1 MQKKIIALAVAG
13 LVSGGAFAQSNV
25 TISGIVK
32 AGVEQYNISGLPAG
46 VTHSTENRASDQSSR
61 IIFSGSENLGNGLT
75 ALFQIDNRFSV
86 TDGTTA
92 ANAAGGIADGNTYI
106 ALKSDKI
113 GLFGIG
119 KVDVHYTEGGTMA
132 ATRAGSL
139 QSSIPAGIMS
149 QVNGNAIAVTSRAN
163 NVVWYDSPNWGGITF
178 RLGGSFGHAAEG
190 TGINIASTAVADS
203 NPGKGSAV
211 TSALRYSNGPLN
223 VGVSYWTYNAEG
235 STSQTALSQQRSWK
249 AFGDYSFSNGFKV
262 GLLYDNSK
270 ISALVASGPE
280 AKRTAWLLPVTYTMG
295 AHAFYAQYARAGST
309 SNVNDSGAKQWMLGY
324 DYGLS
329 KRTSVG
335 VYYTAVNNDTGGLN
349 NMFAT
354 SATGVT
360 RVTAIAGANAGAD
373 SKQLYAGVAHTF

>member
-1 MQKKIIALAVAG
+1 MQKKIIAFAVAG
-13 LVSGGAFAQSNV
+13 LVSGGVLAQSNV
-25 TISGIVK
+25 TISGILK
-32 AGVEQYNISGLPAG
+32 SGVEQYNISGLPAG

-249 AFGDYSFSNGFKV
+249 AFGDYSFGNGFKV

-280 AKRTAWLLPVTYTMG
+280 GKRTAWLLPVTYTMG
-295 AHAFYAQYARAGST
+295 AHAFYAQYAKAGST
-309 SNVNDSGAKQWMLGY
+309 SGVNDSGAKQWMLGY

-335 VYYTAVNNDTGGLN
+335 VYYTAVNNDAGGLN

-354 SATGVT
+354 SAGGAT

>member
-75 ALFQIDNRFSV
+75 ALFQIDNRLSI
-86 TDGTTA
+86 TDGSG
-92 ANAAGGIADGNTYI
+92 AAGLADGNTYI
-106 ALKSDKI
+106 ALKSDKM

-119 KVDVHYTEGGTMA
+119 KVDVHYTEGGAMA

-149 QVNGNAIAVTSRAN
+149 QVNGTAIAVTSRTN
-163 NVVWYDSPNWGGITF
+163 NVVWYDSPNWGGVTF

-190 TGINIASTAVADS
+190 TGINAVATAVADS
-203 NPGKGSAV
+203 NPGKGSGW
-211 TSALRYSNGPLN
+211 TTALRYSNGPMN
-223 VGVSYWTYNAEG
+223 VGASYWSFNPEG
-235 STSQTALSQQRSWK
+235 STAQTVAGQQRSWK
-249 AFGDYSFSNGFKV
+249 LFGDYAFTNGFKV

-270 ISALVASGPE
+270 VATLTAAGGDG
-280 AKRTAWLLPVTYTMG
+280 KRTAWLLPVTYTMG
-295 AHAFYAQYARAGST
+295 AHAFYAQYAKAGST
-309 SNVNDSGAKQWMLGY
+309 SGANDSGAKQWMLGY

-349 NMFAT
+349 NMFGT
-354 SATGVT
+354 SALGAT
-360 RVTAIAGANAGAD
+360 RVTSIVNAGAD